1 MTDEADW
8 HKDWQRRFQQK
19 RAVMAKKEGVCDQEA
34 DREFL
39 RGIEEFNAGN
49 WFACHEVL
57 EELWVGETG
66 TVRDL
71 YQGILQVAVALHHW
85 KNGNYR
91 GVMLLFDSGVKLL
104 RHVEP
109 ACQGVDVTAL
119 IAATER
125 VREALESL
133 GEARMLELDRTLVPR
148 VRLVRK

>member
-8 HKDWQRRFQQK
+8 QKDWQRRFQQK
-19 RAVMAKKEGVCDQEA
+19 RAVTAKQEGVCSQEA
-34 DREFL
+34 DEEFL
-39 RGIEEFNAGN
+39 RGIGEFNAGN

-91 GVMLLFDSGVKLL
+91 GAMLLFASGVRFL
-104 RHVEP
+104 RQVEP
-109 ACQGVDVTAL
+109 TCQGVDVITL

-125 VREALESL
+125 VREVLESL
-133 GEARMLELDRTLVPR
+133 GEARMEELDRRLVPR
-148 VRLVRK
+148 VRLVRG

>member
-8 HKDWQRRFQQK
+8 HKGWQRRFQQK
-19 RAVMAKKEGVCDQEA
+19 RAAEAKKEGVCGQEA
-34 DREFL
+34 DGELL

-66 TVRDL
+66 LVRDL
-71 YQGILQVAVALHHW
+71 HQGVLQVAVALHHW

-91 GVMLLFDSGVKLL
+91 GAMLLLASGVKLL

-109 ACQGVDVTAL
+109 DCQGVDVDAL
-119 IAATER
+119 IVAAER
-125 VREALESL
+125 VREALASL
-133 GEARMLELDRTLVPR
+133 GEARMEELDRQLVPR
-148 VRLVRK
+148 VRLVRR